1 MIFCA
6 TLYTGLCMI
15 RAMLRAT
22 FFILAISFCSA
33 FAGSPL
39 DDWAGI
45 TKLDAGPGVV
55 PKTEA
60 EANRAAVAH
69 NEQQEKSLRAFIAA
83 HPKDPNFFEA
93 KLRLARAMNIRARLI
108 GEPEPAEVGRLL
120 DELETIATG
129 PQRAELEYARLSRQM
144 RRLQGERPSAE
155 RRNSLLEAA
164 RKFQKS
170 YPEDRRL
177 AAVLAEVATLF
188 ESDPKTKAALVSD
201 AEKLAKEPEL
211 KAQLADDRRRLAL
224 VNKPLGLHFPG
235 IDGSKFDI
243 KTQRGKVVVVMFFA
257 TWSAPSRAAFP
268 ELKARLGDN
277 DAVKWV
283 GISLDKEK
291 APLTAFLQQQ
301 KTPITVGWDGQIWDS
316 PLIRSLGINSLPT
329 VWIFDKQGVL
339 RSLDGL
345 EETAKQISRLS
356 AE

>member
-1 MIFCA
+1 
-6 TLYTGLCMI
+6 
-15 RAMLRAT
+15 MLRAT
-22 FFILAISFCSA
+22 FLFLTISFCTA
-33 FAGSPL
+33 FAGSPQE
-39 DDWAGI
+39 DWAGI
-45 TKLDAGPGVV
+45 TKLDAGPAVV

-60 EANRAAVAH
+60 EANRVAVTH
-69 NEQQEKSLRAFIAA
+69 NELQEKSLRAFIVA

-93 KLRLARAMNIRARLI
+93 KLRLARAMNIRARLL
-108 GEPEPAEVGRLL
+108 GEPEPAEIGRLL

-144 RRLQGERPSAE
+144 RRLQGQRPSAE
-155 RRNSLLEAA
+155 QRNAMLETA
-164 RKFQKS
+164 RKFQKG

-211 KAQLADDRRRLAL
+211 KAQLADDRKRLAL

-235 IDGSKFDI
+235 MDGANFDI
-243 KTQRGKVVVVMFFA
+243 KSQRGKVVVVMFFA
-257 TWSAPSRAAFP
+257 TWSAPSRATFS
-268 ELKARLGDN
+268 ELKERLSDN

-291 APLTAFLQQQ
+291 APLTAFLRQQ
-301 KTPITVGWDGQIWDS
+301 KTQITVGWDGRIWES

-345 EETAKQISRLS
+345 EETGKQISRLS